1 MLQDDMRKKLD
12 IADIGYYGKPLDT
25 LSRDELIG
33 FCLQLVQTIYE
44 CSHTERTAQD
54 RSLSEE

>member
-1 MLQDDMRKKLD
+1 MRKKLD
-12 IADIGYYGKPLDT
+12 IADIGYYGKPLDM
-25 LSRDELIG
+25 LNRDELIG

-44 CSHTERTAQD
+44 CSHTERNAQD